1 MDMLKFERKYWDS
14 NYPNIAGIDEAGRGP
29 LAGPVVATAVIFPQN
44 IDLPEVTDSK
54 KISEKKRERLFKDIY
69 KNAISIGI
77 GIVHED
83 EIDKKNILQATY
95 VAMRQAIGALS
106 IRPDIVLVDGN
117 KADIKHYTQH
127 SIINGDQKS
136 ISIAAASIIAKV
148 TRDRMMQQYD
158 RLFPEFDFAKH
169 KGYGTKKHMDMIVN
183 KKASPIHRKSFNPI
197 SKHLPTFSYLKRNHL
212 IGTLGRQLIG
222 CYLIRHG
229 HNILEVDC
237 NISQVEEIDII
248 SIFKD
253 NIVFTKVNT
262 ITEINKGQLSDSY
275 DTPLQKSRMI
285 GLIES
290 YMEKHEFDCNFS
302 FNIGTVS
309 LGKNKPKIEI
319 TNVYCNTD
327 LINKIKETC

>member
-1 MDMLKFERKYWDS
+1 MDMLKFEQKYWDS

-69 KNAISIGI
+69 KNSISIGI

-158 RLFPEFDFAKH
+158 RLLPFNKH
-169 KGYGTKKHMDMIVN
+169 KYEYI
-183 KKASPIHRKSFNPI
+183 
-197 SKHLPTFSYLKRNHL
+197 
-212 IGTLGRQLIG
+212 
-222 CYLIRHG
+222 
-229 HNILEVDC
+229 
-237 NISQVEEIDII
+237 
-248 SIFKD
+248 
-253 NIVFTKVNT
+253 
-262 ITEINKGQLSDSY
+262 
-275 DTPLQKSRMI
+275 
-285 GLIES
+285 
-290 YMEKHEFDCNFS
+290 
-302 FNIGTVS
+302 
-309 LGKNKPKIEI
+309 
-319 TNVYCNTD
+319 
-327 LINKIKETC
+327 